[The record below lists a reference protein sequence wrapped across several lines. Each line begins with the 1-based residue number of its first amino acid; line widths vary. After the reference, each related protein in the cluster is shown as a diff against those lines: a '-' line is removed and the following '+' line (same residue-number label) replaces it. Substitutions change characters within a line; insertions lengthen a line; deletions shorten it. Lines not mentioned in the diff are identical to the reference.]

1 MLFPVKHENMTA
13 RRWPVVTLGLILL
26 NFLIFLA
33 THQTMEKQEDF
44 LWSVKMHV
52 LVLAAQHPDLAI
64 SPKAQQFVAD
74 FQAYDPTDWAEMQG
88 SSFKPI
94 DDWDEGRAVVF
105 ADFVVALRVA
115 QGDGGEISE
124 HVLAQ

>member
-33 THQTMEKQEDF
+33 THQAMERQEDS

-74 FQAYDPTDWAEMQG
+74 FQAYDPTDWAEMQS

-94 DDWDEGRAVVF
+94 DDWD
-105 ADFVVALRVA
+105 A
-115 QGDGGEISE
+115 QMRSVDDGEQLQSE
-124 HVLAQ
+124 MDSIAAEYAN